1 MFDLQFPER
10 QPVALVSSAPEFEPA
25 RNSPPVVVIEIFVG
39 IIPVLVLIK
48 LMRYPL
54 DVYIT
59 MGRIEGL
66 QERIHLILRTKEFAI
81 IALHQSGLRRKLA
94 KLDCLHAISLYALVN
109 LFLDP

>member
-10 QPVALVSSAPEFEPA
+10 QPVSLVSSAPKFEPA
-25 RNSPPVVVIEIFVG
+25 WNSPPVVVVEILVG
-39 IIPVLVLIK
+39 LIPVFVLIN

-54 DVYIT
+54 DVHIT

-66 QERIHLILRTKEFAI
+66 QERIHLIIGTKEFAVK
-81 IALHQSGLRRKLA
+81 ALHQSGLRWKFA
-94 KLDCLHAISLYALVN
+94 ELDCLHAMSLNTLVN